1 MSLENVNHGDT
12 DMFLTPNELT
22 NNIYGHVLSNI
33 TQDDPQ
39 IPEQAIAAAID
50 EMKSYLG
57 NYDTEKIFSAQG
69 AERNSLMLENTKVI
83 AVWNLLKL
91 SSAET
96 LYEVWRER
104 YDRVVDFMTKVAESK
119 ITPALPL
126 RTDADGETAI
136 KIRMGSKTKFN
147 HE

>member
-1 MSLENVNHGDT
+1 
-12 DMFLTPNELT
+12 MFLTPNELT
-22 NNIYGHVLSNI
+22 NNIYGHIISNI

-50 EMKSYLG
+50 EIKSYLA
-57 NYDTEKIFSAQG
+57 NYDTKVIFSAEG
-69 AERNSLMLENTKVI
+69 ADRNSLILENTKVI
-83 AVWNLLKL
+83 AIWNLLKL

-104 YDRVVDFMTKVAESK
+104 YDRVIDFMTKVSESK
-119 ITPALPL
+119 ITPDLPL
-126 RTDADGETAI
+126 RTNAEGETTI

>member
-1 MSLENVNHGDT
+1 MITTPQE
-12 DMFLTPNELT
+12 FLTPQELT

-33 TQDDPQ
+33 TQNDPQ
-39 IPEQAIAAAID
+39 VSRQAIAAAID
-50 EMKSYLG
+50 EMKSYLAH
-57 NYDTEKIFSAQG
+57 YDTHAIFSACG
-69 AERNSLMLENTKVI
+69 YERNNLILENTKVI

-104 YDRVVDFMTKVAESK
+104 YDRVIDFMTKVSEGK
-119 ITPALPL
+119 ITPDLPL
-126 RTDADGETAI
+126 RTDADGQTAI